1 MAGKMDPQMKFER
14 AQKRA
19 ELRAQLEELGAKTKK
34 ARKKKYK
41 RKYTSRARGKPMFT
55 SMGQLTQGL
64 GAYTAPKSARFGQRL
79 AEFGAGM
86 LPGPYKALSPLAG
99 KFGGWLGN
107 KIGTIFGLGEYQVT
121 QNTLIGEGQ
130 SPPMV
135 GSEDD
140 MIIVRHRE
148 YLGDIFSSEHEG
160 AFKVQT
166 YALQPGLDTVFE
178 WLAPIAAQYQEW
190 IPNGILFEFK
200 SNSGEVVAGATNALG
215 QIIMSTDYNSFNTN
229 PFANKAQ
236 MQNTVYSTNAKIT
249 QSFLHPIEC
258 APRRNVFERLFV
270 RAGPVPPGQ
279 PPQLYD
285 LGTFAIASQGCQGSN
300 QNLGELWVTYE
311 IGLSKASLIQTNAN
325 AVQSDYFISNSAEL
339 DPTTGA
345 GFEGMVPS
353 PQNSLG
359 CTFDATGTHCQ
370 FPALLEQG
378 RYQVVYYIVTNDG
391 APIEVDHYLTFKGTN
406 CKVVQ
411 FWGLNG
417 AEEKIQGSIQG
428 SVGADNNCFMICFF
442 IDVEANNAYFAIDD
456 SVGFTAPP
464 AQQYVAEMTITK
476 VNMELKN
483 PDINA
488 V

>member
-1 MAGKMDPQMKFER
+1 MDPEEKFKR

-64 GAYTAPKSARFGQRL
+64 GAYTAPRSARFGQRL

-107 KIGTIFGLGEYQVT
+107 KIGTIFGLGEYQIT

-135 GSEDD
+135 GSDDD

-148 YLGDIFSSEHEG
+148 YLGDVFSADVEG
-160 AFKVQT
+160 AFKVET
-166 YALQPGLDTVFE
+166 YPLQAGLDTVFE

-190 IPNGILFEFK
+190 IPNGIIFEFK

-215 QIIMSTDYNSFNTN
+215 QIIMSTDYNAFNTN

-285 LGTFAIASQGCQGSN
+285 LGTFAIASQGCQGVS

-325 AVQSDYFISNSAEL
+325 AIQSDYFISNSPGINDGTNLLLEGLVPAAE
-339 DPTTGA
+339 
-345 GFEGMVPS
+345 
-353 PQNSLG
+353 NSLG
-359 CTFDATGTHCQ
+359 CFFDKTGTAMY
-370 FPALLEQG
+370 FPKLLEQG
-378 RYQVVYYIVTNDG
+378 RYLVCIKSDHDTAWTNPQPD
-391 APIEVDHYLTFKGTN
+391 LTFKGTN
-406 CKVVQ
+406 CDCQVP
-411 FWGLNG
+411 FFGLDTTEIGMGYGVLGHYNTTFLVDI
-417 AEEKIQGSIQG
+417 K
-428 SVGADNNCFMICFF
+428 
-442 IDVEANNAYFAIDD
+442 ANNAFISIDNYTNWMLNTGTD
-456 SVGFTAPP
+456 
-464 AQQYVAEMTITK
+464 YVVQVFVTK
-476 VNMELKN
+476 VNMTLKN
-483 PDINA
+483 PDITG
-488 V
+488 